1 VKIGKHLAFHK
12 DTMSHIKGNISRSNN
27 SKNEAVGKTYGDRRL
42 GGNQLQSALA
52 GKATPSSRRY
62 SQAKTKPAQ
71 AERFLGNVSFK
82 KGLSRFMGAG
92 NTPHKP
98 RPLHNM
104 ETGSA
109 AAHGQKE
116 VLPPSDAALEKFLNK
131 IIDTPQLHNQRLAR
145 KAFSRGTPIKK
156 S

>member
-1 VKIGKHLAFHK
+1 
-12 DTMSHIKGNISRSNN
+12 MSHIKGNISRSNN
-27 SKNEAVGKTYGDRRL
+27 SKTEAVGKTYGDRRL
-42 GGNQLQSALA
+42 GGNQLQSAST
-52 GKATPSSRRY
+52 GKATPPSRRY
-62 SQAKTKPAQ
+62 SKAKTTPPAQ
-71 AERFLGNVSFK
+71 AEKFFGNVSFK

-116 VLPPSDAALEKFLNK
+116 VLPPSDAALGKFLNK

-145 KAFSRGTPIKK
+145 KAFSRSTPIKK